1 MKAEFLQNF
10 KVGDAPLPKEVIEAI
25 LAENGRDVEEAKKPF
40 ADYDSVKEQLR
51 TATEGLEAFKGV
63 DVKDLQGQVTK
74 LTKDLSD
81 QAEAHK
87 KQLADLA
94 FDGVLKEAIT
104 AARGRNTKAIAALL
118 DVDALKASKDQTADI
133 KSALDALK
141 KDSGYLFDS
150 EETPPPIRPWPA
162 HSIPPQ
168 GRNLTSALPGC
179 VPRRPNT
186 ERRLNHARTE
196 LRTGLFPGPCP
207 GIPLCFALR
216 RPAQYRE

>member
-10 KVGDAPLPKEVIEAI
+10 KVGDAPLPNEVIEAI
-25 LAENGRDVEEAKKPF
+25 LAENGRDVETAVKPF
-40 ADYDSVKEQLR
+40 ADYDSIKEQLR

-63 DVKDLQGQVTK
+63 DVKDLQGQVAK

-133 KSALDALK
+133 KSALEALK

-150 EETPPPIRPWPA
+150 EETPPPYSPLAGTQHPPA
-162 HSIPPQ
+162 
-168 GRNLTSALPGC
+168 GKEFNFGF
-179 VPRRPNT
+179 
-186 ERRLNHARTE
+186 
-196 LRTGLFPGPCP
+196 TGVRAPE
-207 GIPLCFALR
+207 AKH
-216 RPAQYRE
+216 

>member
-40 ADYDSVKEQLR
+40 ADYDSIKEQLR

-63 DVKDLQGQVTK
+63 DVKDLQGQVAK

-104 AARGRNTKAIAALL
+104 AVRGRNTKAIAALL
-118 DVDALKASKDQTADI
+118 DVDALKASKDQTTDI

-150 EETPPPIRPWPA
+150 EETPPPYSPLAGTQHPPA
-162 HSIPPQ
+162 
-168 GRNLTSALPGC
+168 GKEFNFGF
-179 VPRRPNT
+179 
-186 ERRLNHARTE
+186 
-196 LRTGLFPGPCP
+196 TGVRAPE
-207 GIPLCFALR
+207 AKH
-216 RPAQYRE
+216 

>member
-25 LAENGRDVEEAKKPF
+25 LAENGRDVEEAVKPF
-40 ADYDSVKEQLR
+40 ADYDSIKEQLR

-63 DVKDLQGQVTK
+63 DVKDLQGQVAK

-118 DVDALKASKDQTADI
+118 DVDTLKASKDQTADI
-133 KSALDALK
+133 KSALEALK

-150 EETPPPIRPWPA
+150 EETPPPYSPLAGTQHPPA
-162 HSIPPQ
+162 
-168 GRNLTSALPGC
+168 GKEFNFGF
-179 VPRRPNT
+179 
-186 ERRLNHARTE
+186 
-196 LRTGLFPGPCP
+196 TGVRAPE
-207 GIPLCFALR
+207 AKH
-216 RPAQYRE
+216 

>member
-25 LAENGRDVEEAKKPF
+25 LAENGRDVEEAVKPF
-40 ADYDSVKEQLR
+40 ADYDSIKEQLR

-63 DVKDLQGQVTK
+63 DVKDLQGQVAK

-94 FDGVLKEAIT
+94 FEGVLKEAIT

-118 DVDALKASKDQTADI
+118 DVDALKTSKDQTADI
-133 KSALDALK
+133 KSALEALK

-150 EETPPPIRPWPA
+150 VEAPPPYSPLAGTQHPPA
-162 HSIPPQ
+162 
-168 GRNLTSALPGC
+168 GKEFNFGF
-179 VPRRPNT
+179 
-186 ERRLNHARTE
+186 
-196 LRTGLFPGPCP
+196 TGVRAPE
-207 GIPLCFALR
+207 AKH
-216 RPAQYRE
+216 

>member
-10 KVGDAPLPKEVIEAI
+10 KVGDAPLPNEVIEAI
-25 LAENGRDVEEAKKPF
+25 LAENGRDVETAVKPF
-40 ADYDSVKEQLR
+40 ADYDSIKEQLR

-63 DVKDLQGQVTK
+63 DVKDLQGQVAK

-94 FDGVLKEAIT
+94 FEGVLKEAIT

-150 EETPPPIRPWPA
+150 EETPPPYSPLAGTQHPPA
-162 HSIPPQ
+162 
-168 GRNLTSALPGC
+168 GKEFNFGF
-179 VPRRPNT
+179 
-186 ERRLNHARTE
+186 
-196 LRTGLFPGPCP
+196 TGVRAPE
-207 GIPLCFALR
+207 AKH
-216 RPAQYRE
+216 

>member
-25 LAENGRDVEEAKKPF
+25 LAENGRDVEEAVKPF
-40 ADYDSVKEQLR
+40 ADYDSIKEQLR

-63 DVKDLQGQVTK
+63 DVKDLQGQVAK
-74 LTKDLSD
+74 LTRDLSD

-94 FDGVLKEAIT
+94 FDGVLKEAI
-104 AARGRNTKAIAALL
+104 AALL

-133 KSALDALK
+133 KSALEALK

-150 EETPPPIRPWPA
+150 EETPPPYSPLAGTQHPPA
-162 HSIPPQ
+162 
-168 GRNLTSALPGC
+168 GKEFNFGF
-179 VPRRPNT
+179 
-186 ERRLNHARTE
+186 
-196 LRTGLFPGPCP
+196 TGVRAPE
-207 GIPLCFALR
+207 AKH
-216 RPAQYRE
+216 

>member
-25 LAENGRDVEEAKKPF
+25 LAENGRDVEAAVKPF
-40 ADYDSVKEQLR
+40 ADYDSIKEQLR

-63 DVKDLQGQVTK
+63 DVKDLQGQVAK

-94 FDGVLKEAIT
+94 FDGVLKDAIT
-104 AARGRNTKAIAALL
+104 AARGRNAKAIAALL

-133 KSALDALK
+133 KSALEALK

-150 EETPPPIRPWPA
+150 EETPPPYSPLAGTQHPPA
-162 HSIPPQ
+162 
-168 GRNLTSALPGC
+168 GKEFNFGF
-179 VPRRPNT
+179 
-186 ERRLNHARTE
+186 
-196 LRTGLFPGPCP
+196 TGVRAPE
-207 GIPLCFALR
+207 AKH
-216 RPAQYRE
+216 